1 MSRIKEQVIYKEI
14 KIRIVSAFM
23 ERNTLCQKLTGQ
35 HNLDTQGE
43 IRRCMNSFP
52 DKLIRYQKSIH
63 PSHHERP
70 KVITLP

>member
-43 IRRCMNSFP
+43 T
-52 DKLIRYQKSIH
+52 Q
-63 PSHHERP
+63 
-70 KVITLP
+70 